1 MARLPPLNALKA
13 FEASGRHLNFRLA
26 AEEIGVTQGAV
37 AQHVRALEADFQVKL
52 FDRLARGLAL
62 TEEGRKY
69 HVPIQRAFEL
79 IGEATNELRPQQGVV
94 TISVTPSFAT
104 KWLVPRLAQFTDA
117 NPDLNVQI
125 VASPDLANF
134 QDDGIDLAV
143 RQGRAPKGSGL
154 VSAALFPSEFYA
166 VCSPTLLE
174 GSHPL
179 LSPEDLE
186 HHVLLLDG
194 HGLWPLYIEK
204 VLGSRPDRKY
214 RTIKFSQTAHAVDA
228 ALAGQGVALA
238 SDLFAA
244 DEVAAGRLVQPYPQ
258 TVQKDLGFFIVAPRK
273 SKNATS
279 VRRMWDWLIE
289 QSRTGPSSSINRPA

>member
-1 MARLPPLNALKA
+1 LARLPPLNALKA

-26 AEEIGVTQGAV
+26 ADEVGVTQSAV

-62 TEEGRKY
+62 TEAGRKY
-69 HVPIQRAFEL
+69 HAPIQRAFDL
-79 IGEATNELRPQQGVV
+79 IRDATDDLRPQQGVV

-117 NPDLNVQI
+117 NRDLNVQI
-125 VASPDLANF
+125 VASPELANF

-143 RQGRAPKGSGL
+143 RQGLEPKGSGL
-154 VSAALFPSEFYA
+154 MSAALFPSEFYA
-166 VCSPTLLE
+166 VCSPALL
-174 GSHPL
+174 GGDHPL
-179 LSPEDLE
+179 LMPENLQ
-186 HHVLLLDG
+186 HHTLLLDG

-204 VLGSRPDRKY
+204 VLDGKPTREF
-214 RTIKFSQTAHAVDA
+214 RTIKFNQTAHAVDA

-238 SDLFAA
+238 GDLFAA
-244 DEVAAGRLVQPYPQ
+244 DEIAAGRLVRPFPE

-273 SKNATS
+273 SRNVTS
-279 VRRMWDWLIE
+279 VKRMWDWLIE
-289 QSRTGPSSSINRPA
+289 QSRTGPSM